1 MPRPTIATP
10 ADVRSAALA
19 LLAEAGVG
27 ESPSAQSFRR
37 AVSVRRVRERLG
49 GGNPATIGRAI
60 NALEAELVR
69 SGVAQAALPELPPDI
84 AELMQRLWRAAVGV
98 QLDDLVR
105 LRQEAQA
112 VADGA
117 REQLTET
124 QLRVEML
131 KQELGELRAGL
142 TDRDARLAQATADQA
157 AQADRAA
164 SLQRQLDAVLA
175 RETAQRAE
183 NEELRA
189 AHAAALAVTQERYE
203 GLSRRLLEETA
214 QQRQAAQAELARLAS
229 QLKFADKRHEALEAR
244 LQHAQAELAGA
255 LGLQQQ
261 AAGEVAALRY
271 VNTSLRAQIDE
282 FVRALPA
289 ASAVP
294 APGLAR
300 GRKRPPK
307 ASGSG
312 KAPKTAPKTP
322 GKAA

>member
-1 MPRPTIATP
+1 MIATP

-27 ESPSAQSFRR
+27 DLPSSQSFRR

-49 GGNPATIGRAI
+49 GGNPATIGRGI

-69 SGVAQAALPELPPDI
+69 IGVDQAALPELPPDI
-84 AELMQRLWRAAVGV
+84 AELMQQLWRAAVDV

-105 LRQEAQA
+105 LRQEARA

-117 REQLTET
+117 REQLAEG

-131 KQELGELRAGL
+131 KQELGELRAVL
-142 TDRDARLAQATADQA
+142 TDRDARLAQASADQA

-164 SLQRQLDAVLA
+164 SLQQQLDAVLA
-175 RETAQRAE
+175 RETAQRVE
-183 NEELRA
+183 NDELRT
-189 AHAAALAVTQERYE
+189 AHAAALAATQERYE

-214 QQRQAAQAELARLAS
+214 QQRQAAQAETARLSS
-229 QLKFADKRHEALEAR
+229 QIKFADKRHEALEAR
-244 LQHAQAELAGA
+244 LQNAQAELAGA
-255 LGLQQQ
+255 LGLRQQ

-271 VNTSLRAQIDE
+271 VNTSLRTQLDE

-289 ASAVP
+289 ASAGP

-307 ASGSG
+307 ASGLG
-312 KAPKTAPKTP
+312 KALKTAPKTP
-322 GKAA
+322 GPAE